1 MFLKINRSVKTPL
14 HRPSMELLA
23 LGYKLLTIWKICK
36 YLSVQRCRINS
47 TLISYGFLVVKQIKD
62 SLIFMAVVTF
72 SSTVKT
78 VEWVEPTVQ
87 RGVRPTKE
95 AKVPFANNVRRI
107 SWNEK
112 IIYKSNWSA
121 WDQKTA
127 EISRRHRWFPR
138 EMTSN
143 RNSILMT
150 CHYLYPI
157 WVVLLIGWS
166 QFLSRYNQSEVLP
179 RSGFWDVISMEFL
192 RSFLTRHFA
201 GNLVGGVANFIG
213 RFFFRLTVG

>member
-14 HRPSMELLA
+14 HRPSIELLA

-47 TLISYGFLVVKQIKD
+47 TLISYEFLVVKQIKD

-95 AKVPFANNVRRI
+95 AKVTFANNVRRI

-112 IIYKSNWSA
+112 IIYRINWLA
-121 WDQKTA
+121 WDHWKQLKFCDVTGGFLAKWRRA
-127 EISRRHRWFPR
+127 EIPFWWRV
-138 EMTSN
+138 TT
-143 RNSILMT
+143 LT
-150 CHYLYPI
+150 
-157 WVVLLIGWS
+157 
-166 QFLSRYNQSEVLP
+166 
-179 RSGFWDVISMEFL
+179 RSGWCLWLVEANFSPDTTNQKCYPDPGFETSSVWNFCARFSDVISREIKWW
-192 RSFLTRHFA
+192 RGEISA
-201 GNLVGGVANFIG
+201 
-213 RFFFRLTVG
+213 FFSG